1 MLKFDLQLFGGG
13 GKKSKVVSTS
23 AKVPE
28 ASSEEKQ
35 ALSNEMDWLSNA
47 LGVSKNLMNLANG
60 QINNNQVTPD
70 YDGLLQS
77 ALSGT
82 QQAGQTVSG
91 LLPQVQSGVTGAND
105 ANNGYINGIGNAMET
120 YQEGNKYLD
129 SDYQKALANNADTM
143 SGLLSGE
150 LPSAYAQNRQ
160 KALQSDLDST
170 MGSTLSSLAD
180 RGIINSSVA
189 NQSMNDISKNAANSL
204 ASSYTNDM
212 NTASGLANNAYNNQ
226 LNGLNGRAGLLSGLY
241 SGQLSGIGQQAGLTG
256 NNVSNILNG
265 ANAQGSLAGQ
275 QASLANQP
283 INTAAAA
290 QSNAAS
296 TPLNY
301 LNAAIGLQ
309 SPNLNLYN
317 SMSGHRYAAAT
328 PGQTYVKQGSGGWF
342 GNLLGTAANA
352 AAAYYACFPAGTLVA
367 TGYEDVPIEKMREG
381 DTVVIQGGHLAHV
394 KKVHDMG
401 DQVTYNVETVPSIDG
416 TIRKVTTTATE
427 VFLTPEGR
435 KPLSALKAGMKVWTV
450 DSFRRLAHVTK
461 NRAAERVY
469 ELELDD
475 DSALFYANGFAV
487 EPLTAKDKA
496 ANGKADGKEEK

>member
-1 MLKFDLQLFGGG
+1 MLKFNLQLFGG

-28 ASSEEKQ
+28 ASSEEKKIL
-35 ALSNEMDWLSNA
+35 ANEMGWLSNA
-47 LGVSKNLMNLANG
+47 LGVSNNLMNLANG
-60 QINNNQVTPD
+60 QINNSQVTPD
-70 YDGLLQS
+70 YNGLLQA

-91 LLPQVQSGVTGAND
+91 LIPQVQNGVTGANN
-105 ANNGYINGIGNAMET
+105 ANNGYIGGIGNAMQT
-120 YQEGNKYLD
+120 FREGNKYLD
-129 SDYQKALANNADTM
+129 SDYQKAMANNAGIM
-143 SGLLSGE
+143 SGLLSGD

-160 KALQSDLDST
+160 KALQSDLDAT

-189 NQSMNDISKNAANSL
+189 NQSMNDISKNAANAL
-204 ASSYTNDM
+204 AANYTSDM
-212 NTASGLANNAYNNQ
+212 GTAANLANSAYSNQ
-226 LNGLNGRAGLLSGLY
+226 LNGLNGRAGLLSDLY
-241 SGQLSGIGQQAGLTG
+241 SGELSGIGQQAGLTG

-283 INTAAAA
+283 IDSAAAA
-290 QSNAAS
+290 QSDAAS

-301 LNAAIGLQ
+301 FNAAIGLQ
-309 SPNLNLYN
+309 NPNLSLYD
-317 SMSGHRYAAAT
+317 SMSGHRYAVAT

-342 GNLLGTAANA
+342 GNLLGTAANSA
-352 AAAYYACFPAGTLVA
+352 AAFYACFPAGTLVS

-381 DTVVIQGGHLAHV
+381 DTVVIQGGHMARV

-401 DQVTYNVETVPSIDG
+401 EQMTYNVETVPSIDG
-416 TIRKVTTTATE
+416 TIRKVTTTPTE

-461 NRAAERVY
+461 NKAERVY

-475 DSALFYANGFAV
+475 DSALFYANGFAA

>member
-28 ASSEEKQ
+28 ASSEEKKIL
-35 ALSNEMDWLSNA
+35 ANEMGWLSNA
-47 LGVSKNLMNLANG
+47 LGVSNNLMNLANG
-60 QINNNQVTPD
+60 QINNNQVAPD
-70 YDGLLQS
+70 YNSLLQS

-91 LLPQVQSGVTGAND
+91 LIPQVQNGVIGANN
-105 ANNGYINGIGNAMET
+105 ANNGYIGGIGNAMQT
-120 YQEGNKYLD
+120 YLDGNKYLD
-129 SDYQKALANNADTM
+129 SDYQKAMADNAGVM
-143 SGLLSGE
+143 SGLLSGQ
-150 LPSAYAQNRQ
+150 LPSAYSQNRQ
-160 KALQSDLDST
+160 KALQSDLDAT
-170 MGSTLSSLAD
+170 MGSALSSLAD

-189 NQSMNDISKNAANSL
+189 NQSMNDISKNAANAL
-204 ASSYTNDM
+204 AANYTSDM
-212 NTASGLANNAYNNQ
+212 GTAANLANASYNNQ

-241 SGQLSGIGQQAGLTG
+241 SGELSGIGQQAGLTG

-265 ANAQGSLAGQ
+265 ASAQGSLAGQ
-275 QASLANQP
+275 QANLANQP
-283 INTAAAA
+283 IDTAAAA

-301 LNAAIGLQ
+301 FNAAIGLQ
-309 SPNLNLYN
+309 NPNLSLYD
-317 SMSGHRYAAAT
+317 SMSGHRYAVAT

-342 GNLLGTAANA
+342 GNLLGTAANS
-352 AAAYYACFPAGTLVA
+352 AAAYYACFPAGTLVS

-381 DTVVIQGGHLAHV
+381 DTVVIQGGHMAHV

-401 DQVTYNVETVPSIDG
+401 EQMTYNVETVPSIDG
-416 TIRKVTTTATE
+416 TVRKVTTTATE

-461 NRAAERVY
+461 NKAERVY

-475 DSALFYANGFAV
+475 DSALFYANGFAA

-496 ANGKADGKEEK
+496 ANGKAEGKEGK

>member
-28 ASSEEKQ
+28 ASSEEKKIL
-35 ALSNEMDWLSNA
+35 ANEMGWLSNA
-47 LGVSKNLMNLANG
+47 LGVSNNLMNLANG

-70 YDGLLQS
+70 YNSLLQS

-91 LLPQVQSGVTGAND
+91 LIPQVQNGVAGANN
-105 ANNGYINGIGNAMET
+105 ANNGYIGGIGNAMQT
-120 YQEGNKYLD
+120 FQDGNKYLD
-129 SDYQKALANNADTM
+129 SDYQRAMADNAGIM
-143 SGLLSGE
+143 SGLLSGD

-160 KALQSDLDST
+160 KALQSDLDAT

-189 NQSMNDISKNAANSL
+189 NQSMNDISKNAANAL
-204 ASSYTNDM
+204 AANYTSDM
-212 NTASGLANNAYNNQ
+212 GTAANLANAAYNNQ

-241 SGQLSGIGQQAGLTG
+241 SGELSGIGQQAGLTG

-275 QASLANQP
+275 QANLANQP
-283 INTAAAA
+283 IDTAAAA

-301 LNAAIGLQ
+301 FNAAIGLQ
-309 SPNLNLYN
+309 NPNLSLYD
-317 SMSGHRYAAAT
+317 SMSGHRYAVAT

-342 GNLLGTAANA
+342 GNLLGTAANS
-352 AAAYYACFPAGTLVA
+352 AAAYYACFPAGTMVA
-367 TGYEDVPIEKMREG
+367 TGHGDVPIEKMEEG
-381 DTVVIQGGHLAHV
+381 DTVVIQGGHMARV

-401 DQVTYNVETVPSIDG
+401 EQMTYNVETVPSIDG
-416 TIRKVTTTATE
+416 TVRKVTTTATE

-450 DSFRRLAHVTK
+450 DSLRRLAHVTK
-461 NRAAERVY
+461 NKAERVY

-475 DSALFYANGFAV
+475 DSALFYANGFAA

-496 ANGKADGKEEK
+496 ANGKAEGKEGE

>member
-1 MLKFDLQLFGGG
+1 MLKFNLQLFGG

-35 ALSNEMDWLSNA
+35 VLANEMGWLSNA

-60 QINNNQVTPD
+60 QINNSQVTPD
-70 YDGLLQS
+70 YNSLLQS
-77 ALSGT
+77 SLSGT

-91 LLPQVQSGVTGAND
+91 LIPQVQNGVTGANN
-105 ANNGYINGIGNAMET
+105 ANNGYIGGIGNAMQT
-120 YQEGNKYLD
+120 FQEGNKYLD
-129 SDYQKALANNADTM
+129 SDYQKAMANNEGVM
-143 SGLLSGE
+143 SGLLSGQ

-160 KALQSDLDST
+160 KALQSDLDAT
-170 MGSTLSSLAD
+170 MGNTLSSLAD

-189 NQSMNDISKNAANSL
+189 NQSINDISKNAANAL
-204 ASSYTNDM
+204 AANYTSDM
-212 NTASGLANNAYNNQ
+212 GTAANLANSAYNNQ

-265 ANAQGSLAGQ
+265 ASAQGSLAGQ
-275 QASLANQP
+275 QANLANQP
-283 INTAAAA
+283 IDTAAAA

-301 LNAAIGLQ
+301 FNAAIGLQ
-309 SPNLNLYN
+309 NPNLSLYD
-317 SMSGHRYAAAT
+317 SMSGHRYAVAT

-342 GNLLGTAANA
+342 GNLLGTAANS
-352 AAAYYACFPAGTLVA
+352 AAAYYACFPAGTMVS
-367 TGYEDVPIEKMREG
+367 TGHGEVPIEKMNPDDR
-381 DTVVIQGGHLAHV
+381 VLIQGGHEAHV

-401 DQVTYNVETVPSIDG
+401 EQDTYNVETLPSIDG
-416 TIRKVTTTATE
+416 TVRKVTTTATE

-435 KPLSALKAGMKVWTV
+435 KPLAALKAGMRVWTV
-450 DSFRRLAHVTK
+450 DGYRKLAHVVK
-461 NRAAERVY
+461 NRAKSRVY
-469 ELELDD
+469 DLELDD
-475 DSALFYANGFAV
+475 DQALFIADGFAV
-487 EPLTAKDKA
+487 EPLTAKDIKA
-496 ANGKADGKEEK
+496 NKSESAGKGGK

>member
-1 MLKFDLQLFGGG
+1 MLKFNLQLFGG

-35 ALSNEMDWLSNA
+35 VLANEMGWLSNA

-60 QINNNQVTPD
+60 QIQNSQVTPD
-70 YDGLLQS
+70 YNGLLQS

-91 LLPQVQSGVTGAND
+91 LIPQVAGGVTDANN
-105 ANNGYINGIGNAMET
+105 ANNGYIGGIGNAMQT
-120 YQEGNKYLD
+120 YREGNKYLD
-129 SDYQKALANNADTM
+129 SDYQRAMADNAGIM
-143 SGLLSGE
+143 SGLLSGD

-160 KALQSDLDST
+160 KALQSDLDAT

-189 NQSMNDISKNAANSL
+189 GQAMNDISKNAANSL

-212 NTASGLANNAYNNQ
+212 NTAAGLANNSYNNQ

-241 SGQLSGIGQQAGLTG
+241 SGELSGIGQQAGLTG
-256 NNVSNILNG
+256 NNISNILNG
-265 ANAQGSLAGQ
+265 ASAQGSLAGQ

-283 INTAAAA
+283 IDTAAAA

-301 LNAAIGLQ
+301 FNAAVGLQ
-309 SPNLNLYN
+309 NPNLSLYD
-317 SMSGHRYAAAT
+317 SMSGHRYAVAT

-342 GNLLGTAANA
+342 GNLLGTAANS
-352 AAAYYACFPAGTLVA
+352 AAAYYACFPAGTLVS

-381 DTVVIQGGHLAHV
+381 DTVVIQGGHMAHV

-401 DQVTYNVETVPSIDG
+401 EQMTYNVETVPSIDG
-416 TIRKVTTTATE
+416 TIRKVTTTPTE

-461 NRAAERVY
+461 NKAERVY

-475 DSALFYANGFAV
+475 DSALFYANGFAA

-496 ANGKADGKEEK
+496 ANGKAEGKEGK

>member
-1 MLKFDLQLFGGG
+1 MLKFNLQLFGG

-28 ASSEEKQ
+28 ASSEEKKIL
-35 ALSNEMDWLSNA
+35 ANEMGWLSNA
-47 LGVSKNLMNLANG
+47 LGVSNNLMNLANG
-60 QINNNQVTPD
+60 QINNSQVTPD
-70 YDGLLQS
+70 YNGLLQA

-91 LLPQVQSGVTGAND
+91 LIPQVQNGVTGANN
-105 ANNGYINGIGNAMET
+105 ANNGYIGGIGNAMQT
-120 YQEGNKYLD
+120 FREGNKYLD
-129 SDYQKALANNADTM
+129 SDYQKAMANNAGIM
-143 SGLLSGE
+143 SGLLSGD

-160 KALQSDLDST
+160 KALQSDLDAT

-189 NQSMNDISKNAANSL
+189 NQSMNDISKNAANAL
-204 ASSYTNDM
+204 AANYTSDM
-212 NTASGLANNAYNNQ
+212 GTAANLANSAYSNQ
-226 LNGLNGRAGLLSGLY
+226 LNGLNGRVGLLSDLY
-241 SGQLSGIGQQAGLTG
+241 SGELSGIGQQAGLTG

-283 INTAAAA
+283 IDSAAAA
-290 QSNAAS
+290 QSDAAS

-301 LNAAIGLQ
+301 FNAAIGLQ
-309 SPNLNLYN
+309 NPNLSLYD
-317 SMSGHRYAAAT
+317 SMSGHRYAVAT

-342 GNLLGTAANA
+342 GNLLGTAANSA
-352 AAAYYACFPAGTLVA
+352 AAFYACFPAGTLVS

-381 DTVVIQGGHLAHV
+381 DTVVIQGGHMAHV

-401 DQVTYNVETVPSIDG
+401 EQMTYNVETVPSIDG
-416 TIRKVTTTATE
+416 TIRKVTTTPTE

-461 NRAAERVY
+461 NKAERVY

-475 DSALFYANGFAV
+475 DSALFYANGFAA

-496 ANGKADGKEEK
+496 ANGKAEGKEGK

>member
-28 ASSEEKQ
+28 ASSEEKKIL
-35 ALSNEMDWLSNA
+35 ANEMGWLSNA
-47 LGVSKNLMNLANG
+47 LGVSNNLMNLANG
-60 QINNNQVTPD
+60 QINNNQVAPD
-70 YDGLLQS
+70 YNSLLQS

-91 LLPQVQSGVTGAND
+91 LIPQVQNGVTGANN
-105 ANNGYINGIGNAMET
+105 ANNGYIGGIGNAMQT

-129 SDYQKALANNADTM
+129 SDYQKAMANNEGVM
-143 SGLLSGE
+143 SGLLSGQ

-160 KALQSDLDST
+160 KALQSDLDAT

-189 NQSMNDISKNAANSL
+189 NQSMNDISKNAANAL
-204 ASSYTNDM
+204 AANYTSDM
-212 NTASGLANNAYNNQ
+212 GTAANLANSAYNNQ

-241 SGQLSGIGQQAGLTG
+241 SGELSGIGQQAGLTG
-256 NNVSNILNG
+256 NNISNILNG
-265 ANAQGSLAGQ
+265 ASAQGSLAGQ
-275 QASLANQP
+275 QANLANQP
-283 INTAAAA
+283 IDTAAAA

-301 LNAAIGLQ
+301 FNAAIGLQ
-309 SPNLNLYN
+309 NPNLSLYD
-317 SMSGHRYAAAT
+317 SMSGHRYAVAT

-342 GNLLGTAANA
+342 GNLLGTAANS
-352 AAAYYACFPAGTLVA
+352 AAAYYACFPAGTLVS

-381 DTVVIQGGHLAHV
+381 DTVVIQGGHMAHV

-401 DQVTYNVETVPSIDG
+401 EQDTYNVETFPSIDG
-416 TIRKVTTTATE
+416 TVRKVTTTATE

-435 KPLSALKAGMKVWTV
+435 KPLAALKAGMRVWTV
-450 DSFRRLAHVTK
+450 DGYRKLAHVVK
-461 NRAAERVY
+461 NRVKSRVY
-469 ELELDD
+469 DLELDD
-475 DSALFYANGFAV
+475 DRALFIADGFAV
-487 EPLTAKDKA
+487 EPLTAKDIKA
-496 ANGKADGKEEK
+496 NKSAGKGGK

>member
-1 MLKFDLQLFGGG
+1 MLKFNLQLFGG

-28 ASSEEKQ
+28 ASSEEKRV
-35 ALSNEMDWLSNA
+35 LSNEMDWLTNA
-47 LGVSKNLMNLANG
+47 MGVSKNLMNLANG
-60 QINNNQVTPD
+60 QIQNSQVTPD
-70 YDGLLQS
+70 YNSLLQA

-91 LLPQVQSGVTGAND
+91 LLPQVQRGVTGAND
-105 ANNGYINGIGNAMET
+105 ANNGYIGGIGNAMET
-120 YQEGNKYLD
+120 YREGNKYLD
-129 SDYQKALANNADTM
+129 SDYQKAMANNADTM
-143 SGLLSGE
+143 SGLLSGQ

-189 NQSMNDISKNAANSL
+189 NQSMNDISKNAANAL
-204 ASSYTNDM
+204 ANSYSSDM
-212 NTASGLANNAYNNQ
+212 AQAAGLANSAYNNQ

-256 NNVSNILNG
+256 NNISNILNG
-265 ANAQGSLAGQ
+265 ASAQSSLAGQ
-275 QASLANQP
+275 QANLANQP
-283 INTAAAA
+283 IDTAAAA

-301 LNAAIGLQ
+301 FNAAVGLQ
-309 SPNLNLYN
+309 SPNLSLYD
-317 SMSGHRYAAAT
+317 SMSGHRYAVAT

-342 GNLLGTAANA
+342 GNLLGTAANS
-352 AAAYYACFPAGTLVA
+352 AAAYYACFPAGTMVA
-367 TGYEDVPIEKMREG
+367 TGHGDVPIEKMEAG
-381 DTVVIQGGHLAHV
+381 DTVVIQGGHMAHV

-401 DQVTYNVETVPSIDG
+401 EQVTYSVETAPSIDG
-416 TIRKVTTTATE
+416 TVRKVTTTDTE

-450 DSFRRLAHVTK
+450 DGYRKLAHVVK
-461 NRAAERVY
+461 NRVKSRVY
-469 ELELDD
+469 DLELDD
-475 DSALFYANGFAV
+475 DRALFIADGFAV
-487 EPLTAKDKA
+487 EPLTAKDIKVNKSA
-496 ANGKADGKEEK
+496 GKGGK